1 MNGRQDVR
9 DKRLYDHNCSL
20 KMLGLP
26 DAEMEASEYHKIS
39 LLKEEKLRKIYYDH
53 LESARV
59 YDSDDDEEEHEEED
73 DASDDE
79 TRDEDSSDNETK
91 DEKQEH
97 HIAGDQA
104 QVHQQVAGQQE
115 RTKRGPIDMKK
126 FWVKHGPNNKVQLQ
140 FNHLGQPC
148 GVKTSK
154 LSNFMSSLAY
164 FNLTKANNYWV
175 MKSAAKKWRS
185 FKYYLKITFYDA
197 TLTLKQNIAN
207 GCGNRIHEKQW
218 EKLCKYW
225 RKEKTMAMSAAN
237 KATRANQDNAR
248 HTAGTRSFV
257 VVHEQ
262 EVGFLVP
269 EIKQGQP
276 VSRSELYRIVH
287 TNKDGLP
294 VDDYSAAK
302 IEEITSAFNVNPSLI
317 HEEHREGD
325 LYSHIFPNPSKSRMH
340 GFGLVVGG
348 KSSELLN
355 EAIAAFR
362 DSKEENLQL
371 RGLVET
377 LVASQAAL
385 TERSKLIEDKLNSFL
400 ATQELKSTSTAEEE
414 ADSANKMLPETE
426 QVSATEGAAAA
437 KKRYN
442 QAAEASKDEAIQGGK
457 HLRQK
462 DEASRGA
469 KHLKQA
475 AKASQ
480 GGNFW
485 KKTEEAS
492 QLLGKHSFLATQD
505 LKSTSTG
512 AEEADSDKKM
522 LPETE
527 QVPATEG
534 AAAAKRRRYSQ
545 AAESSKDEAIQ
556 GGKHL
561 RQTDEASQ
569 GGKYSKK
576 TDEASRG
583 AKHLKQAAQAT
594 QGGKYL
600 KQTEEASQLKQ
611 TVKESTE
618 IAIAGIR
625 EKGNKTYRN
634 KRRELEAEGATEL
647 IEPSQVKGTTASSQ
661 YIEASK
667 ATTLAKKKKRSAAD
681 CFKTTT
687 TDCLKITA
695 EAYTQV
701 DETSQETTVVPKTKK
716 LQNIIDSQVGE
727 LQCVVAT
734 NCTKPKPET
743 SYKKLLEGCDELI
756 KVKEE
761 KVEEIIATKKH
772 KAWFPPRKAMKVSLR
787 Y

>member
-26 DAEMEASEYHKIS
+26 DVEMEASEYHRIS

-59 YDSDDDEEEHEEED
+59 YDSDDDDEEHEEED

-79 TRDEDSSDNETK
+79 TGDEDSSDNETR
-91 DEKQEH
+91 DENQEH

-104 QVHQQVAGQQE
+104 QVHQQGQQE
-115 RTKRGPIDMKK
+115 RTKRGPTVMKK
-126 FWVKHGPNNKVQLQ
+126 FWAKHGPNNK
-140 FNHLGQPC
+140 
-148 GVKTSK
+148 
-154 LSNFMSSLAY
+154 AY
-164 FNLTKANNYWV
+164 FNLTEANKYWV

-197 TLTLKQNIAN
+197 ILTLKQNIAN

-225 RKEKTMAMSAAN
+225 RKEKTMAMSVAN

-248 HTAGTRSFV
+248 HTASTRSFV

-262 EVGFLVP
+262 EVGFLVL

-371 RGLVET
+371 RDLVET

-414 ADSANKMLPETE
+414 AVSAKKMLPKTE
-426 QVSATEGAAAA
+426 QVQATEGAAAT
-437 KKRYN
+437 KKGTTK
-442 QAAEASKDEAIQGGK
+442 Q
-457 HLRQK
+457 
-462 DEASRGA
+462 
-469 KHLKQA
+469 LKQA
-475 AKASQ
+475 KMDQS
-480 GGNFW
+480 
-485 KKTEEAS
+485 KEAS
-492 QLLGKHSFLATQD
+492 T
-505 LKSTSTG
+505 
-512 AEEADSDKKM
+512 
-522 LPETE
+522 
-527 QVPATEG
+527 
-534 AAAAKRRRYSQ
+534 
-545 AAESSKDEAIQ
+545 
-556 GGKHL
+556 
-561 RQTDEASQ
+561 
-569 GGKYSKK
+569 
-576 TDEASRG
+576 
-583 AKHLKQAAQAT
+583 
-594 QGGKYL
+594 
-600 KQTEEASQLKQ
+600 
-611 TVKESTE
+611 
-618 IAIAGIR
+618 
-625 EKGNKTYRN
+625 
-634 KRRELEAEGATEL
+634 
-647 IEPSQVKGTTASSQ
+647 
-661 YIEASK
+661 
-667 ATTLAKKKKRSAAD
+667 
-681 CFKTTT
+681 
-687 TDCLKITA
+687 
-695 EAYTQV
+695 
-701 DETSQETTVVPKTKK
+701 
-716 LQNIIDSQVGE
+716 
-727 LQCVVAT
+727 
-734 NCTKPKPET
+734 
-743 SYKKLLEGCDELI
+743 
-756 KVKEE
+756 
-761 KVEEIIATKKH
+761 
-772 KAWFPPRKAMKVSLR
+772 
-787 Y
+787 